1 MVEKRIIDMSA
12 CVLVMIGVECV
23 KGKGGR
29 EKESFSGVGRRGSKD
44 R

>member
-1 MVEKRIIDMSA
+1 MSA
-12 CVLVMIGVECV
+12 CVHVTIGVECA

-29 EKESFSGVGRRGSKD
+29 ERESFSGVRRRGSKD